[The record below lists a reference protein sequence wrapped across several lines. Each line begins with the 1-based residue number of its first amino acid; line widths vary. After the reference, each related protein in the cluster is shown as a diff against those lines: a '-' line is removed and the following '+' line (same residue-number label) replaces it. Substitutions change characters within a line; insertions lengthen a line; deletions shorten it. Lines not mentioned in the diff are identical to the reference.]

1 MKVPTIITKIFSN
14 KYFLY
19 LMVFLA
25 ITNIIGYMMLGNIH
39 AVIYFILIGL
49 FTAIFS
55 RNMSIILLV
64 ALLLTN
70 LIIVN
75 MISPSTS
82 STTSTSTR
90 VSARA
95 NAREGFEEMKKEEEK
110 KGIEMSPGSLES
122 TTQPDGFSMGGGSNN
137 LSGSK
142 VDYAST
148 VENAYD
154 NLNKILGGEGMKRLT
169 DDTQELIKK
178 QKQLAESMQSMTPL
192 IQNITPL
199 LNQTKDML
207 GNVDMKNID
216 QIASLFTN
224 LTGKNT

>member
-25 ITNIIGYMMLGNIH
+25 LTNIIGYMILGNIN

-55 RNMSIILLV
+55 KNMSIILLV
-64 ALLLTN
+64 ALLFTN

-75 MISPSTS
+75 MIAPTSNTS
-82 STTSTSTR
+82 STTT
-90 VSARA
+90 
-95 NAREGFEEMKKEEEK
+95 EGFEERKKEEEN
-110 KGIEMSPGSLES
+110 KGLEIAPGSLE
-122 TTQPDGFSMGGGSNN
+122 TTTPPDGFSGNNN

-142 VDYAST
+142 VDYAAT

-154 NLNKILGGEGMKRLT
+154 NLNKILGGDGMKRLT

>member
-25 ITNIIGYMMLGNIH
+25 VTNIIGYMMLGNIH

-64 ALLLTN
+64 ALLFTN

-82 STTSTSTR
+82 TNTSTNVTSNT
-90 VSARA
+90 
-95 NAREGFEEMKKEEEK
+95 REGFEKMKKEEEK
-110 KGIEMSPGSLES
+110 LENTNIAPGSLETS
-122 TTQPDGFSMGGGSNN
+122 TQPDGFSMGGASNN

-154 NLNKILGGEGMKRLT
+154 NLNKILGGDGMKRLT

>member
-1 MKVPTIITKIFSN
+1 MKVPNIITKIFSN

-25 ITNIIGYMMLGNIH
+25 VTNIIGYMMLGNIH

-82 STTSTSTR
+82 STTNTSNSTT
-90 VSARA
+90 
-95 NAREGFEEMKKEEEK
+95 EGFEEMKKEEEK
-110 KGIEMSPGSLES
+110 KGIEIAPGSLES
-122 TTQPDGFSMGGGSNN
+122 TTQPDGFSGNNN

-154 NLNKILGGEGMKRLT
+154 NLNKILGGDGMKRLT